1 LNEKFGVRI
10 EDDVLVGGN
19 CGIYEGTQVRQGAV
33 LGAGVVLYQDR
44 EINLRLERERD
55 VHPVG
60 RESVSGQLEAAAADG
75 LLRVVDESGED
86 YLYPAELFL
95 QIELPQAIEK
105 ALLPAA

>member
-1 LNEKFGVRI
+1 MNAKSKEPRFVVCVNNNECEDLEVRK
-10 EDDVLVGGN
+10 
-19 CGIYEGTQVRQGAV
+19 
-33 LGAGVVLYQDR
+33 LYQVLPD
-44 EINLRLERERD
+44 
-55 VHPVG
+55 
-60 RESVSGQLEAAAADG
+60 EAAAADG